1 MKTLTWHPGSPRR
14 GVGAAA
20 VGPGVGAL
28 LALAGC
34 WGADLPTVDLHVE
47 CPGVE
52 SSPER
57 PVPGL
62 ESRPGEIILR
72 ERFLVSGG
80 GCPELRAEVIRVP
93 AGGFLLRVHARFPG
107 DPGPP
112 GDQGPTYTARLKGM
126 PSGSQRLRVV
136 HVLTGAGGSE
146 DRPIRVRE
154 VMDHPV
160 LVPST
165 P

>member
-1 MKTLTWHPGSPRR
+1 
-14 GVGAAA
+14 VAAA
-20 VGPGVGAL
+20 VLAVAVLAVAVLAVGVL
-28 LALAGC
+28 VTLAGC
-34 WGADLPTVDLHVE
+34 WGVELPTVDLQVE
-47 CPGVE
+47 CPGVG

-62 ESRPGEIILR
+62 ESRPAEIVLR
-72 ERFLVSGG
+72 ERFLVTGG
-80 GCPELRAEVIRVP
+80 GCPELSAEVIRVP
-93 AGGFLLRVHARFPG
+93 AGGFLLRVQADFPG

-112 GDQGPTYTARLKGM
+112 GDQGPTYTARLRGV